1 MKMLKNYTLKNERIS
16 IPSEEIVSLE
26 NYPYI
31 LIYEKVNKE
40 YTLCRYNLY
49 YEENLEI
56 IWFID
61 LEDDYNWLTDEIM
74 GLEIEII
81 GFLESIPYNYEN
93 LENHMYRMEY
103 EKDLCKKLNIW
114 RKLNYISL
122 SYRCLH
128 IKKGILYYMKG
139 IYIKSYMRKNIS

>member
-1 MKMLKNYTLKNERIS
+1 MKILKNYTLKNEKIS
-16 IPSEEIVSLE
+16 IPSEEIINLE

-31 LIYEKVNKE
+31 LIYENVNKE

-49 YEENLEI
+49 YEENLEV

-81 GFLESIPYNYEN
+81 GFLESIPYNYES

-103 EKDLCKKLNIW
+103 EKDLCKKLNERQLI
-114 RKLNYISL
+114 
-122 SYRCLH
+122 
-128 IKKGILYYMKG
+128 
-139 IYIKSYMRKNIS
+139 